1 MVSMLRLPGQH
12 SNNEYGNLSVFNLMR
27 TPYSAFQLLF
37 LASILLVLVIVIQ
50 VGAFTLA
57 LDKLGLSP
65 HSAML
70 LLICTLIG
78 SAINLPLF
86 TITAE
91 EPSAE
96 TRQQLRG
103 LLFGRPLP
111 FNGKTVIAVN
121 LGGALIPVSFSVYL
135 MSTNQL
141 PMIRVVLAVIVVTA
155 VCRIFSRPVAG
166 LGIGIPVFVAPFT
179 AALTAILL
187 TPEQSAPMAYICGT
201 LGVLIGADL
210 LRIPDIR
217 KLGAPVA
224 SIGGAGTFDG
234 IFFTGIIAVLLA

>member
-1 MVSMLRLPGQH
+1 
-12 SNNEYGNLSVFNLMR
+12 MR
-27 TPYSAFQLLF
+27 PPFPASQFLF
-37 LASILLVLVIVIQ
+37 LALILIVLAVVIQ
-50 VGAFTLA
+50 VGAFTMA
-57 LDKLGLSP
+57 LEKLGVSP

-70 LLICTLIG
+70 LLVCTLFG

-86 TITAE
+86 TMTAE

-96 TRQQLRG
+96 TRQVLRD
-103 LLFGRPLP
+103 LLFDRPLP

-121 LGGALIPVSFSVYL
+121 VGGALIPLSFSIYL
-135 MSTNQL
+135 MNANQL
-141 PMIRVVLAVIVVTA
+141 PMNRVALAIILVTA
-155 VCRIFSRPVAG
+155 VCRIASRPVAG

-179 AALTAILL
+179 AALTALLL

-210 LRIPDIR
+210 LRLPDIR

-234 IFFTGIIAVLLA
+234 IFFTGIVAVLLA